1 MVGTAGAEVDGTA
14 VEAGTAGA
22 EVDGTAVEAGRV
34 TMEVGIRILPMK
46 WLIQASPLLFLRL
59 PMMQTKG
66 RNRSYKTP
74 QTMTTRRRWTG

>member
-1 MVGTAGAEVDGTA
+1 MVEAGRA
-14 VEAGTAGA
+14 VAGTAGA

-59 PMMQTKG
+59 QMMQTKG
-66 RNRSYKTP
+66 RKRSYRTP
-74 QTMTTRRRWTG
+74 PTMTTRRRWTG